1 MNSAVTLHIWRV
13 PVRHLA
19 AVGWRMAVDP
29 RALRRLPGVSFA
41 KLLGTAPGFGPTSVD
56 LTRWAAVL
64 SWDDARAAAGFEET
78 RPARRWRE
86 LATAYGRLDLRPLS
100 SRGSWGGRQPFPPP
114 APDGPDATYDGPVAA
129 LTRAK
134 LRPSR
139 AIAFWRSLRPPASA
153 IARAPGLIT
162 AFGIGEAP
170 LARPGTVSLWRD
182 AHDLVEFAY
191 RNPDHR
197 RVVNETPGRRWYAEE
212 LSARFA
218 VVAVTGDH
226 DVIGWR
232 AEEMETP
239 R

>member
-1 MNSAVTLHIWRV
+1 VSGIVTLHIWRI
-13 PVRHLA
+13 PARRLP
-19 AVGWRMAVDP
+19 AVGWRMAADR

-41 KLLGTAPGFGPTSVD
+41 KLLGTAPGFGPTSAD
-56 LTRWAAVL
+56 LTRWAAL
-64 SWDDARAAAGFEET
+64 LIWDDAEAAVGFEDT
-78 RPARRWRE
+78 RPARRWRA
-86 LATAYGRLDLRPLS
+86 LATAYGRLDLRLLS
-100 SRGSWGGRQPFPPP
+100 SRGTWAGQEPWGEQEPGAETAHP
-114 APDGPDATYDGPVAA
+114 GPVMA
-129 LTRAK
+129 LTRAA

-139 AIAFWRSLRPPASA
+139 AIAFWRALRAPARA
-153 IARAPGLIT
+153 IPRAPGLIT

-170 LARPGTVSLWRD
+170 LGRPGTVSLWRD
-182 AHDLVEFAY
+182 AQHLVEFAY

-197 RVVNETPGRRWYAEE
+197 RVVHETPGRRWYAEE
-212 LSARFA
+212 LFARFA